1 MLTLEVMGRGD
12 RVSSQQKTLHD
23 GEVVEKAG
31 ENERSHVRRD
41 RDTVDAAWDEER

>member
-1 MLTLEVMGRGD
+1 M
-12 RVSSQQKTLHD
+12 SSQQKTLHD

-31 ENERSHVRRD
+31 KNERSHMRRE